1 MQIQQAN
8 YYKIIGRDTNSL
20 QANTRRAP
28 HDLIMLV
35 IIDPWGEGR
44 GRREPPPPPP
54 PTTPFL
60 FFSLLKVNFPLRLP
74 PFAVQI
80 PLPLSLLPLSFPFVD
95 VTQSLRIV
103 TSIDYVKVKP
113 PSLYNKQR

>member
-35 IIDPWGEGR
+35 IIDPR
-44 GRREPPPPPP
+44 GRRGRGGEGKEKRRTAPPPPPP

-80 PLPLSLLPLSFPFVD
+80 LPLPSTNDTIVEDRNEHRLRQSETSFV
-95 VTQSLRIV
+95 V
-103 TSIDYVKVKP
+103 
-113 PSLYNKQR
+113 

>member
-80 PLPLSLLPLSFPFVD
+80 PLPLPSSPSIL
-95 VTQSLRIV
+95 SLRCDTIV
-103 TSIDYVKVKP
+103 EDRNEHRLRQSETSFVV
-113 PSLYNKQR
+113 